1 MLKCIALTGG
11 KNVPGA
17 RFRVRQYINAVRP
30 LGVEIKEAYSH
41 LGAYPPPQRLV
52 RPLWGML
59 SVPVRI
65 PDVLRSYAYDVTLLQ
80 REMLSTFVTLEPLTH
95 RPRVLD
101 VDDAIWLHRRGGY
114 AKHLATICDTVIC
127 GNSFLANQFGQ
138 WNKDITI
145 IPTAVDTDRFY
156 PVLNTHKDL
165 LIGWIGT
172 SANYKYL
179 YMIES
184 ALCAVLERVPHARLR
199 IIADKAPAFKEAL
212 MARTEFIRWSPEDE
226 ARGVQEM
233 TVGIMP
239 SDDSMWA
246 RGKCSYKMLLYMAC
260 GIPVVVS
267 PVGMNKE
274 ILDMDNV
281 GFGAICEGDWVDS
294 LVHCLESES
303 ARVVMGLNSRRVVLE
318 RFSIHV
324 LAPKL
329 ANTLLAVAGGRR

>member
-1 MLKCIALTGG
+1 MLKCIAFTGG
-11 KNVPGA
+11 KNVPSA

-30 LGVEIKEAYSH
+30 LGVEIREAYSFI
-41 LGAYPPPQRLV
+41 GAYPPHQRWI

-59 SVPVRI
+59 SVAGRM

-80 REMLSTFVTLEPLTH
+80 REMLSTFVTLEHLTR

-101 VDDAIWLHRRGGY
+101 VDDAIWLHRRGNY
-114 AKHLATICDTVIC
+114 AKHLATICDGVIC
-127 GNSFLANQFGQ
+127 GNSFLADHFGQ
-138 WNKDITI
+138 WNRNITI
-145 IPTAVDTDRFY
+145 IPTAVDTERFY
-156 PVLNTHKDL
+156 PALGTQKEL
-165 LIGWIGT
+165 LIGWIG
-172 SANYKYL
+172 SSSNFKYL

-184 ALCAVLERVPHARLR
+184 ALRAILEQVPHARLR
-199 IIADKAPAFKEAL
+199 IIADKAPAFKETL
-212 MARTEFIRWSPEDE
+212 MARTEFIRWSPENE

-239 SDDSMWA
+239 IDDSMWA

-274 ILDMDNV
+274 ILDMDKV
-281 GFGAICEGDWVDS
+281 GFGAFSEDDWVDS
-294 LVHCLESES
+294 LVYLLESES
-303 ARVVMGLNSRRVVLE
+303 ARRVMGLNSRRVVLE

>member
-11 KNVPGA
+11 KNVPSA

-30 LGVEIKEAYSH
+30 LGVEIKEACSH
-41 LGAYPPPQRLV
+41 MSAYPPPLRMV

-59 SVPVRI
+59 SVAGRA

-101 VDDAIWLHRRGGY
+101 IDDAIWFHRRGGY
-114 AKHLATICDTVIC
+114 AKRLAAVCDAVIC
-127 GNSFLANQFGQ
+127 GNSFLANHFGQ
-138 WNKDITI
+138 WNKNIMI
-145 IPTAVDTDRFY
+145 IPTAVDTKRFS
-156 PVLNTHKDL
+156 PALGAPKEL

-172 SANYKYL
+172 SSNFKYL

-184 ALCAVLERVPHARLR
+184 ALRTVLEKVPHARLR
-199 IIADKAPAFKEAL
+199 IIADKAPAFSQIPL
-212 MARTEFIRWSPEDE
+212 TRTEFVHWSEEEE
-226 ARGVQEM
+226 ASAVQEM
-233 TVGIMP
+233 AVGIMP
-239 SDDSMWA
+239 MDDSVWA

-274 ILDMDNV
+274 ILDIDSV
-281 GFGAICEGDWVDS
+281 GMGAVGEREWVDS
-294 LVHCLESES
+294 LIFLLESES
-303 ARVVMGLNSRRVVLE
+303 VRRKMGHSARRVAVVH
-318 RFSIHV
+318 FSIQV

-329 ANTLLAVAGGRR
+329 TNILLVAAGRGR